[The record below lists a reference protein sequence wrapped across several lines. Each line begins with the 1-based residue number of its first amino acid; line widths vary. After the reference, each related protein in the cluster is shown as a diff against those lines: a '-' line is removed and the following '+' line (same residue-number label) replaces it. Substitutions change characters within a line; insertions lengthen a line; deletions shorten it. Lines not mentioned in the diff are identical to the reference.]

1 MATRKLPSDLATV
14 WLRATAAFLG
24 RTWSRP
30 RVRSVKSLNGNI
42 MFCSCLF
49 YSKFIQHIEFLVS
62 DFQHVCNFHM
72 TSWKTIPFSTAMQKR
87 HLSLARRQ
95 IHIAQVLCQDQTKF
109 TTQVLNHSEHHR
121 FRYVI
126 PMTSWASAWKKK
138 TDSIRS
144 SHGHRMKNQ
153 LICKSEMLD
162 LPNQEPP
169 CNLPSIV
176 DHVLAVLSKRSERGL
191 SLPKPGL
198 DFEKSK

>member
-1 MATRKLPSDLATV
+1 MSKQKLKKKQSTTGRPTSSIIILYQNQNLSYVFLHVSCFYLKSKWPPRKLPSDLATV

-138 TDSIRS
+138 LT
-144 SHGHRMKNQ
+144 
-153 LICKSEMLD
+153 
-162 LPNQEPP
+162 P
-169 CNLPSIV
+169 
-176 DHVLAVLSKRSERGL
+176 
-191 SLPKPGL
+191 
-198 DFEKSK
+198 